1 MIPSSFEYHRP
12 ASVSE
17 ALQLL
22 QQHGEEAKI
31 MSGGHSLLPSLKLR
45 LSEPGHLID
54 ISRISDLNYIREEG
68 GVIAI
73 GACTTHNE
81 IGKSALVQEKIPMI
95 SQAALAIGDVQ
106 VRNRGTLGGSIAHA
120 DPAADWP
127 ASILASEA
135 EIVVNGAN
143 GARNIAASD
152 FFTGIFMTALEEN
165 EIITEIRIPIPP
177 ANTHSAYLKFPQPAS
192 RFALVGCAVM
202 ITRSNGS
209 VERARVAFTGVS
221 PSAFR
226 DNAVEEAITGQAVN
240 ADSIKAAADKA
251 AEGVDIMSDHYASQ
265 DYRKHLAKVF
275 AKRALTAAAN

>member
-1 MIPSSFEYHRP
+1 MIPSNFEYHRP

-17 ALQLL
+17 AVQLL
-22 QQHGEEAKI
+22 QQHGDEAKI

-54 ISRISDLNYIREEG
+54 IGRIGDLSYIREEG

-73 GACTTHNE
+73 GACSTHNE

-135 EIVVNGAN
+135 EIVVTGAN
-143 GARNIAASD
+143 GSRNIAAGD

-177 ANTHSAYLKFPQPAS
+177 ANTTSTYVKFPQPAS

-226 DNAVEEAITGQAVN
+226 DNAVEDALTGQEAN
-240 ADSIKAAADKA
+240 ATNIAAAADKA

-275 AKRALTAAAN
+275 AKRALSAVSS

>member
-22 QQHGEEAKI
+22 QTHGEEAKI

-54 ISRISDLNYIREEG
+54 ISRIGDLSYIREEG

-81 IGKSALVQEKIPMI
+81 IGKSALVQEKVPMI

-135 EIVVNGAN
+135 EIIVHGAG
-143 GARNIAASD
+143 GARNIAAND

-177 ANTHSAYLKFPQPAS
+177 ANTQSTYMKFPQPAS

-226 DNAVEEAITGQAVN
+226 DNAVEEAITGQAVS

-275 AKRALTAAAN
+275 AKRALTAAAS

>member
-22 QQHGEEAKI
+22 QQYGEEAKI

-54 ISRISDLNYIREEG
+54 ISRISDLSYIREEG

-73 GACTTHNE
+73 GACSTHNA

-135 EIVVNGAN
+135 EIVVAGAN
-143 GARNIAASD
+143 GTRNIAAGD

-265 DYRKHLAKVF
+265 DYRKHLAKVY
-275 AKRALTAAAN
+275 AKRALMAASN

>member
-22 QQHGEEAKI
+22 QQYGEEAKI

-45 LSEPGHLID
+45 LSEPEHLID
-54 ISRISDLNYIREEG
+54 ISRIGDLSYIREER

-73 GACTTHNE
+73 GACSTHNA
-81 IGKSALVQEKIPMI
+81 IGKSVLVQEKIPMI

-135 EIVVNGAN
+135 EIVVTGAN
-143 GARNIAASD
+143 GTRNIAASD
-152 FFTGIFMTALEEN
+152 FFIGIFMTALEEN

-202 ITRSNGS
+202 ITRNNGS

-265 DYRKHLAKVF
+265 DYRKHLAKVY
-275 AKRALTAAAN
+275 AKRALTAASN